1 MAILKPEELKEKFD
15 DPWIAPYE
23 KVITMADGDIVEL
36 IEYHPCPS
44 GSNWLLYQY
53 QHSSEL
59 IIDAKRDGNKHTY
72 LCKVGKKPIDL
83 KASINAAGIEEVAID
98 EEAKEIEKEHAQAL
112 LDAQKAEEERLQRE
126 AELEAER
133 LAEEE
138 RIAREKKA
146 EEERLEKERLE
157 KELRILNAINYYP
170 EDLSDISIPHLYRPA
185 KEFLVKDNHLTSL
198 RLMLI
203 PMGENAL
210 TAENIASII
219 SSISDIKA
227 DFIALTGSRENQVAF
242 AKAYNKDSITFEDG
256 TIITSTDI
264 PWKLNPFEGT
274 SMFWRRAF
282 CTE

>member
-98 EEAKEIEKEHAQAL
+98 EEAKEVKVTHGG
-112 LDAQKAEEERLQRE
+112 
-126 AELEAER
+126 
-133 LAEEE
+133 LAG
-138 RIAREKKA
+138 A
-146 EEERLEKERLE
+146 
-157 KELRILNAINYYP
+157 
-170 EDLSDISIPHLYRPA
+170 
-185 KEFLVKDNHLTSL
+185 
-198 RLMLI
+198 
-203 PMGENAL
+203 
-210 TAENIASII
+210 
-219 SSISDIKA
+219 
-227 DFIALTGSRENQVAF
+227 
-242 AKAYNKDSITFEDG
+242 
-256 TIITSTDI
+256 
-264 PWKLNPFEGT
+264 
-274 SMFWRRAF
+274 
-282 CTE
+282 